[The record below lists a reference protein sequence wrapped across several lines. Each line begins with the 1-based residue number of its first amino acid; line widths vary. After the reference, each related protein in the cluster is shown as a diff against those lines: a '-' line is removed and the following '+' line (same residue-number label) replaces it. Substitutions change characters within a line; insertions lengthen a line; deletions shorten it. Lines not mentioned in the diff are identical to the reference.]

1 MKRAQIQLEEEV
13 YELLRHRAFKEKKSI
28 AGVIREIVKRD
39 ISQTD
44 PHPHSLVKDFTFIGR
59 GRSKQGSLKPVSEWH
74 DEARLSEVIKKAAK
88 NGPQEITVH
97 GEPAAVV
104 ISSKEYERL
113 KHPRGSFVEYMRRSP
128 LYGLEFD
135 LHREQTLT
143 REAEVS

>member
-1 MKRAQIQLEEEV
+1 MKRAQIQVEEEV

-39 ISQTD
+39 IFQTD
-44 PHPHSLVKDFTFIGR
+44 PHSAYLVKDFPFIGK
-59 GRSKQGSLKPVSEWH
+59 GRSKQGPLKPVSERH
-74 DEARLSEVIKKAAK
+74 DEARLSEVVKKAANK
-88 NGPQEITVH
+88 GPQEITVH

-113 KHPRGSFVEYMRRSP
+113 KHPRGSFVEFMRRSP
-128 LYGLEFD
+128 LYGLELD
-135 LHREQTLT
+135 LRREQTLT